1 MWRGLSLKRY
11 VGRDYKVHAM
21 SADRIST
28 ETSAQFPR
36 DFRAQSILQTETSVL
51 WDIVFTEVLLNTTKA
66 LGCFMVVL
74 LTLCDSWSYY
84 FFSFY
89 NLIYVEAEENVASI
103 KKQCKVDS
111 NLIAEHL
118 KPTILMNVV
127 A

>member
-28 ETSAQFPR
+28 ENSAQFPR
-36 DFRAQSILQTETSVL
+36 NFRAQSILQTETSVL
-51 WDIVFTEVLLNTTKA
+51 WDVIFTEVLLNTTKA
-66 LGCFMVVL
+66 LGCFMDVL
-74 LTLCDSWSYY
+74 LTLCDSWHYY
-84 FFSFY
+84 VFSFY

-103 KKQCKVDS
+103 EKQCKVDN

-118 KPTILMNVV
+118 KSTILVNIV